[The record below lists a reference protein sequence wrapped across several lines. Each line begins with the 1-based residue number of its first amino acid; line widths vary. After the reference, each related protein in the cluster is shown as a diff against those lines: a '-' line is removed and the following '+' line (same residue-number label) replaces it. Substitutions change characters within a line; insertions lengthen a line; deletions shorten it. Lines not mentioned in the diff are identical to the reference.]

1 MECAVECAKEIDGCD
16 PVTSE
21 IFDFVIV
28 GAGSAGCVLAN
39 RLSASG
45 AHRVLLL
52 EAGPWDR
59 NPWVH
64 VPIGYAKTMFHPILN
79 WGYYTEPEEGLNGR
93 RVYWPRG
100 RVVGGSSS
108 INGLLYVRGQPEDYD
123 EWVKDGNDGWGWR
136 DIEGYFR
143 KLENYHGK
151 PDQIRGQHGPL
162 HVQPIA
168 PSTLCDAFIGAA
180 VESGI
185 PANPD
190 YNGQSQEGAGYFQ
203 ITTHRG
209 LRCSAAVAYLKPA
222 KGRGNLEVRT
232 EARTLRVTLS
242 DGRATGVC
250 YERDGQ
256 TVEVIARKE
265 VILAAGAINSPQL
278 LQLSGI
284 GPGALL
290 KKHGIAVARDLPGV
304 GANLQD
310 HLQIR
315 LTYKAS
321 QPVTTNDYL
330 RTPIGKMRMGL
341 QFLLR
346 RAGPIAVGI
355 NQAYIFT
362 RADKTAA
369 RPDIQFHFG
378 TISSE
383 VPGGPVHPFSG
394 FTSSVCQLRPLSRG
408 TVEIASADP
417 KEPAKMRPNYL
428 DDEYDR
434 FIMVEGVKV
443 ARKVAA
449 QPALVAFID
458 SEIVPGPGVAT
469 EGELLEYVRKSATT
483 IFHPSGT
490 CKMGRDDDDMAVLD
504 TRLRV
509 RGVSNLRVVDA
520 SVMPSLVSGNING
533 PVIMIAEKAS
543 DMILEDVGQAT
554 TITRRSFVR
563 R

>member
-1 MECAVECAKEIDGCD
+1 M
-16 PVTSE
+16 TSE
-21 IFDFVIV
+21 SFDFVIV

-45 AHRVLLL
+45 AYRVLLL

-64 VPIGYAKTMFHPILN
+64 VPIGYAKTMFHPRLN
-79 WGYYTEPEEGLNGR
+79 WGYYTEPESGLAGR
-93 RVYWPRG
+93 RIYWPRG
-100 RVVGGSSS
+100 RVMGGSSS
-108 INGLLYVRGQPEDYD
+108 INGLLYVRGQPDDYD
-123 EWVKDGNDGWGWR
+123 DWATGGNNGWAWS
-136 DIEGYFR
+136 DVEPYFR
-143 KLENYHGK
+143 KLENYHAA

-162 HVQPIA
+162 HIQPIA
-168 PSTLCDAFIGAA
+168 PSQLCDAFIGAA
-180 VESGI
+180 VQSGI

-190 YNGQSQEGAGYFQ
+190 YNGRSQEGAGYFQ

-209 LRCSAAVAYLKPA
+209 LRCSAAAAYIRPA
-222 KGRGNLEVRT
+222 KARANLEVRT
-232 EARTLRVTLS
+232 DAHTLRVLSS

-250 YERDGQ
+250 YERAGKV
-256 TVEVIARKE
+256 VEVSARKE
-265 VILAAGAINSPQL
+265 VILAAGAINSPQI

-290 KKHGIAVARDLPGV
+290 QQYGIPVVRDLPGV

-330 RTPIGKMRMGL
+330 RSPIGKIRMGL

-346 RAGPIAVGI
+346 QAGPIAVGI

-362 RADKTAA
+362 RADKNAT

-383 VPGGPVHPFSG
+383 VPGGPVHDFSG

-417 KEPAKMRPNYL
+417 KAAAKMRPNYL
-428 DDEYDR
+428 ENEYDR
-434 FIMVEGVKV
+434 YVMIEGVKV
-443 ARKVAA
+443 ARKVASA
-449 QPALVAFID
+449 PALAAFIE
-458 SEIVPGPGVAT
+458 SELVPGPAVGTDA
-469 EGELLEYVRKSATT
+469 ELLDYIRKSATT

-490 CKMGRDDDDMAVLD
+490 CKMGGDDMAVVD
-504 TRLRV
+504 ARLQV

-520 SVMPSLVSGNING
+520 SVMPSLVSGNTNG

-543 DMILEDVGQAT
+543 DMILEDA
-554 TITRRSFVR
+554 R
-563 R
+563 

>member
-1 MECAVECAKEIDGCD
+1 MDGCK

-39 RLSASG
+39 RLSANG
-45 AHRVLLL
+45 AYRVLLL

-64 VPIGYAKTMFHPILN
+64 VPIGYAKTMFHPRLN
-79 WGYYTEPEEGLNGR
+79 WGYYTEPESGLAGR
-93 RVYWPRG
+93 RIYWPRG
-100 RVVGGSSS
+100 RVMGGSSS
-108 INGLLYVRGQPEDYD
+108 INGLLYVRGQPDDYD
-123 EWVKDGNDGWGWR
+123 DWAKGGNDGWAWS
-136 DIEGYFR
+136 DVEPYFR
-143 KLENYHGK
+143 KLENYHAE

-162 HVQPIA
+162 HIQPIA
-168 PSTLCDAFIGAA
+168 PSQLCDAFIGAA
-180 VESGI
+180 VQSGI

-190 YNGQSQEGAGYFQ
+190 YNGRSQEGAGYFQ

-209 LRCSAAVAYLKPA
+209 LRCSAAAAYIRPIKA
-222 KGRGNLEVRT
+222 RTNLDVRT
-232 EARTLRVTLS
+232 DARTLRVLSS

-250 YERDGQ
+250 YERDGKV
-256 TVEVIARKE
+256 VEVSARKE

-290 KKHGIAVARDLPGV
+290 QQYGIPVVRDLPGV

-330 RTPIGKMRMGL
+330 RSPIGKIRMGL
-341 QFLLR
+341 QFLLQQ
-346 RAGPIAVGI
+346 AGPIAVGI

-362 RADKTAA
+362 RADKNAT

-383 VPGGPVHPFSG
+383 VPGGPVHDFSG

-417 KEPAKMRPNYL
+417 KAAAKMRPNYL
-428 DDEYDR
+428 EDEYDR
-434 FIMVEGVKV
+434 YVMIEGVKV
-443 ARKVAA
+443 ARKVASA
-449 QPALVAFID
+449 PALAAFI
-458 SEIVPGPGVAT
+458 ERELVPGPTVGTDA
-469 EGELLEYVRKSATT
+469 ELLDYIRKSATT

-490 CKMGRDDDDMAVLD
+490 CKMGGDDMAVVD
-504 TRLRV
+504 ARLQV

-520 SVMPSLVSGNING
+520 SVMPSLVSGNTNG

-543 DMILEDVGQAT
+543 DMILEDA
-554 TITRRSFVR
+554 R
-563 R
+563 

>member
-1 MECAVECAKEIDGCD
+1 MDKCD
-16 PVTSE
+16 PVTRD

-39 RLSASG
+39 RLSANG
-45 AHRVLLL
+45 AYRVLLL

-79 WGYYTEPEEGLNGR
+79 WGYYTEPQPALADR
-93 RVYWPRG
+93 KIYWPRG

-108 INGLLYVRGQPEDYD
+108 INGLIYVRGQPEDYD
-123 EWVKDGNDGWGWR
+123 DWAMNGSEGWGWH
-136 DIEGYFR
+136 DVEPYFR
-143 KLENYHGK
+143 KLENYHAA

-162 HVQPIA
+162 HIQPIA
-168 PSTLCDAFIGAA
+168 PSPLCDAFIAAA
-180 VESGI
+180 VQSGI

-190 YNGQSQEGAGYFQ
+190 YNGKAQEGAGYFQ
-203 ITTHRG
+203 ITTNRG

-222 KGRGNLEVRT
+222 KARSNLEVRT
-232 EARTLRVTLS
+232 EARVLRVLLS
-242 DGRATGVC
+242 QGRAVGIR

-256 TVEVIARKE
+256 EVEVSAHKE
-265 VILAAGAINSPQL
+265 VVVAAGAINSPQI

-290 KKHGIAVARDLPGV
+290 RQHGITVARDLPGV

-315 LTYKAS
+315 LTYRAS

-330 RTPIGKMRMGL
+330 RSPIGKMRMGL

-346 RAGPIAVGI
+346 QAGPIAVGI

-362 RADKTAA
+362 RADKAA
-369 RPDIQFHFG
+369 TRPDIQFHFG

-394 FTSSVCQLRPLSRG
+394 FTSSVCQLRPRSRG
-408 TVEIASADP
+408 TVEIASSDP
-417 KEPAKMRPNYL
+417 TVPAKMQPNYL

-434 FIMVEGVKV
+434 YIMVEGVKV
-443 ARKVAA
+443 ARKVASA
-449 QPALVAFID
+449 PSLAAFID
-458 SEIVPGPGVAT
+458 REMVPGPAAASDAQ
-469 EGELLEYVRKSATT
+469 LLEYIRKSATT

-490 CKMGRDDDDMAVLD
+490 CKMGHDDMAVLNA
-504 TRLRV
+504 RLQV
-509 RGVSNLRVVDA
+509 RGVENLRVVDA
-520 SVMPSLVSGNING
+520 SVMPRLVSGNTNG

-543 DMILEDVGQAT
+543 DMILEDAQ
-554 TITRRSFVR
+554 
-563 R
+563 

>member
-1 MECAVECAKEIDGCD
+1 M
-16 PVTSE
+16 TSE

-39 RLSASG
+39 RLSDG
-45 AHRVLLL
+45 GTYRVLLL

-64 VPIGYAKTMFHPILN
+64 VPIGYAKTMFHPRLN
-79 WGYYTEPEEGLNGR
+79 WGYYTEPEPALAGR
-93 RVYWPRG
+93 KIYWPRG

-108 INGLLYVRGQPEDYD
+108 INGLLYVRGQPADYD
-123 EWVKDGNDGWGWR
+123 HWVQQGNDGWSWR
-136 DIEGYFR
+136 DVEPYFR
-143 KLENYHGK
+143 KLENYHAE

-168 PSTLCDAFIGAA
+168 PSPLCDAFIDAA
-180 VESGI
+180 VQSGI

-190 YNGQSQEGAGYFQ
+190 YNGRSQEGAGYFQ

-222 KGRGNLEVRT
+222 KARTNLEVRT
-232 EARTLRVTLS
+232 DARTLRVTLS
-242 DGRATGVC
+242 EGRATGVC
-250 YERDGQ
+250 YERGGEV
-256 TVEVIARKE
+256 VEVTARKE

-278 LQLSGI
+278 LQLSGV

-290 KKHGIAVARDLPGV
+290 QQHDIPVVRDLPGV

-321 QPVTTNDYL
+321 KPVTTNDLL
-330 RTPIGKMRMGL
+330 RSPIGKMRMGL

-346 RAGPIAVGI
+346 QAGPIAVGI

-362 RADKTAA
+362 RADKAAA

-378 TISSE
+378 TISSA
-383 VPGGPVHPFSG
+383 VPGGPVHDFSG

-417 KEPAKMRPNYL
+417 RVPAKMRPNYL
-428 DDEYDR
+428 DDAYDR
-434 FIMVEGVKV
+434 HVMVEGVKV
-443 ARKVAA
+443 ARKIAA
-449 QPALVAFID
+449 APALATFID
-458 SEIVPGPGVAT
+458 SEIAPGPAVAT
-469 EGELLEYVRKSATT
+469 DAELLDYIRKSATT

-490 CKMGRDDDDMAVLD
+490 CKMGPDEMAVLD
-504 TRLRV
+504 ARLRV
-509 RGVSNLRVVDA
+509 RGVANLRVVDA
-520 SVMPSLVSGNING
+520 SVMPSLVSGNTNG

-543 DMILEDVGQAT
+543 DMILEDA
-554 TITRRSFVR
+554 R
-563 R
+563 

>member
-1 MECAVECAKEIDGCD
+1 MRGRAQRKLTVG

-79 WGYYTEPEEGLNGR
+79 WGYYTEPESELNGR
-93 RVYWPRG
+93 KVYWPRG

-108 INGLLYVRGQPEDYD
+108 INGLLYVRGQREDYD
-123 EWVKDGNDGWGWR
+123 AWADDGNVGWGWH
-136 DIEGYFR
+136 DVASYFR
-143 KLENYHGK
+143 KLENYHAE

-168 PSTLCDAFIGAA
+168 PSPLCDAFIAGA
-180 VESGI
+180 VQSGI

-190 YNGQSQEGAGYFQ
+190 YNGRRQEGAGYFQ
-203 ITTHRG
+203 ITTHHG

-232 EARTLRVTLS
+232 EARTLGVTLA
-242 DGRATGVC
+242 DGRATGVR
-250 YERDGQ
+250 YERNGR
-256 TVEVIARKE
+256 TIEVTARKE

-290 KKHGIAVARDLPGV
+290 QQHGIAVAQDLPGV

-321 QPVTTNDYL
+321 KPVTTNDYL

-346 RAGPIAVGI
+346 QAGPIAVGI

-362 RADKTAA
+362 RADKAA
-369 RPDIQFHFG
+369 TRPDIQFHFG

-417 KEPAKMRPNYL
+417 RAPAKMQPNYL
-428 DDEYDR
+428 EDPYDR
-434 FIMVEGVKV
+434 FVMVEGVKV
-443 ARKVAA
+443 ARKVAS
-449 QPALVAFID
+449 QPALAAFID
-458 SEIVPGPGVAT
+458 SEMVPGLAIT
-469 EGELLEYVRKSATT
+469 SDDDLLAYVRKSATT

-490 CKMGRDDDDMAVLD
+490 CKMGRDDDAMAVLD
-504 TRLRV
+504 PRLRV

-520 SVMPSLVSGNING
+520 SVMPSLVSGNTNG

-543 DMILEDVGQAT
+543 DMILEDA
-554 TITRRSFVR
+554 R
-563 R
+563 

>member
-1 MECAVECAKEIDGCD
+1 MLGVRARACQANFPCE
-16 PVTSE
+16 PVTNE

-39 RLSASG
+39 RLSSGG

-59 NPWVH
+59 NLWVH
-64 VPIGYAKTMFHPILN
+64 VPIGYAKTMFHPTLN
-79 WGYYTEPEEGLNGR
+79 WGFYTEPESGMAGR
-93 RVYWPRG
+93 KIYWPRG

-108 INGLLYVRGQPEDYD
+108 INGLIYVRGQPEDYD
-123 EWVKDGNDGWGWR
+123 DWGKLGNEGWSWSGV
-136 DIEGYFR
+136 EPYFR
-143 KLENYHGK
+143 KLENYHGESN
-151 PDQIRGQHGPL
+151 QIRGHHGPL
-162 HVQPIA
+162 HIQPIA
-168 PSTLCDAFIGAA
+168 PSTLCDAFIEAA
-180 VESGI
+180 VQTGI

-190 YNGQSQEGAGYFQ
+190 YNGSRQEGAGYFQ
-203 ITTHRG
+203 ITTNHG
-209 LRCSAAVAYLKPA
+209 LRCSAAGAYLRPVKE
-222 KGRGNLEVRT
+222 RDNLEVRT
-232 EARTLRVTLS
+232 NARTLRVLLS
-242 DGRATGVC
+242 EGRASGVT
-250 YERDGQ
+250 YEREGRVVQ
-256 TVEVIARKE
+256 ATARKE
-265 VILAAGAINSPQL
+265 VIVAAGAINSPQL

-284 GPGALL
+284 GSAKLL
-290 KKHGIAVARDLPGV
+290 QQHGIPVAVDLPGV

-321 QPVTTNDYL
+321 RPVTTNDYL
-330 RTPIGKMRMGL
+330 RSPLGKMRMGL

-346 RAGPIAVGI
+346 QAGPIAVGI

-362 RADKTAA
+362 RSDGTAT

-394 FTSSVCQLRPLSRG
+394 FTSSVCQLRPVSRG
-408 TVEIASADP
+408 SIEIASADP
-417 KEPAKMRPNYL
+417 KAPPKMRPNYL
-428 DDEYDR
+428 DDPYDQH
-434 FIMVEGVKV
+434 IMVEGVKV

-449 QPALVAFID
+449 APALASFIEH
-458 SEIVPGPGVAT
+458 EIAPGPAVESDA
-469 EGELLEYVRKSATT
+469 ELLDYIRKSGTT

-490 CKMGRDDDDMAVLD
+490 CKMGVDDMAVLD

-509 RGVSNLRVVDA
+509 RGVKNLRVVDA
-520 SVMPSLVSGNING
+520 SVMPSLVSGNTNG

-543 DMILEDVGQAT
+543 DMILEDAQ
-554 TITRRSFVR
+554 
-563 R
+563 

>member
-1 MECAVECAKEIDGCD
+1 M
-16 PVTSE
+16 TTE

-45 AHRVLLL
+45 AYRVLLL

-64 VPIGYAKTMFHPILN
+64 VPIGYAKTMFHPTLN
-79 WGYYTEPEEGLNGR
+79 WGYYTEPEPGLAGR
-93 RVYWPRG
+93 RIYWPRG

-108 INGLLYVRGQPEDYD
+108 INGLLYVRGQPDDYD
-123 EWVKDGNDGWGWR
+123 DWAKDGNEGWAWR
-136 DIEGYFR
+136 DVAPYFR
-143 KLENYHGK
+143 KLENYHAE

-162 HVQPIA
+162 HIQPIA
-168 PSTLCDAFIGAA
+168 PSPLCDAFIEAA
-180 VESGI
+180 VQSGI

-190 YNGQSQEGAGYFQ
+190 YNGKSQEGAGYFQ

-209 LRCSAAVAYLKPA
+209 LRCSAAAAYIRPA
-222 KGRGNLEVRT
+222 KARTNLEVRT
-232 EARTLRVTLS
+232 EALTSRVILKE
-242 DGRATGVC
+242 GRATGVC

-256 TVEVIARKE
+256 SVEVAARKE
-265 VILAAGAINSPQL
+265 VILAAGAINSPQV

-290 KKHGIAVARDLPGV
+290 QRHGIPVVCDLPGV

-321 QPVTTNDYL
+321 RPVTTNDYL
-330 RTPIGKMRMGL
+330 RSPIGKIRMGL

-346 RAGPIAVGI
+346 QAGPIAVGI

-362 RADKTAA
+362 RADNAA
-369 RPDIQFHFG
+369 TRPDIQFHFG

-383 VPGGPVHPFSG
+383 VPGGPVHRFSG

-417 KEPAKMRPNYL
+417 RVPAKMRPNYL
-428 DDEYDR
+428 DEEYDR
-434 FIMVEGVKV
+434 YVMVEGVKV
-443 ARKVAA
+443 ARKVAGEA
-449 QPALVAFID
+449 ALAAFIE
-458 SEIVPGPGVAT
+458 SEIVPGPPVASDA
-469 EGELLEYVRKSATT
+469 ELLDYIRNSATT

-490 CKMGRDDDDMAVLD
+490 CKMGQDDTAVLS
-504 TRLRV
+504 TRLQV
-509 RGVSNLRVVDA
+509 HGIGNLRVVDA
-520 SVMPSLVSGNING
+520 SVMPSLVSGNTNG

-543 DMILEDVGQAT
+543 DMILEDA
-554 TITRRSFVR
+554 R
-563 R
+563 

>member
-1 MECAVECAKEIDGCD
+1 MDGCNL
-16 PVTSE
+16 VTSE

-28 GAGSAGCVLAN
+28 GAGSAGCVLAS
-39 RLSASG
+39 RLSG
-45 AHRVLLL
+45 GGTYRVLLL

-64 VPIGYAKTMFHPILN
+64 VPIGYAKTMFHPRLN
-79 WGYYTEPEEGLNGR
+79 WGYYTEPEPGLKDR
-93 RVYWPRG
+93 RIYWPRG
-100 RVVGGSSS
+100 RVIGGSSS
-108 INGLLYVRGQPEDYD
+108 INGLLYVRGQPDDYD
-123 EWVKDGNDGWGWR
+123 DWEKGGNDGWSWR
-136 DIEGYFR
+136 DVEPYFR
-143 KLENYHGK
+143 KLENYHAE

-162 HVQPIA
+162 HIQPIA
-168 PSTLCDAFIGAA
+168 PSKLCDAFIGAA

-190 YNGQSQEGAGYFQ
+190 YNGKKQEGAGYFQ

-209 LRCSAAVAYLKPA
+209 LRCSAAAAYLRPIKA
-222 KGRGNLEVRT
+222 RSNLDVRT
-232 EARTLRVTLS
+232 EARTLRILLS
-242 DGRATGVC
+242 EGRATGVC

-256 TVEVIARKE
+256 VVEVAARKE
-265 VILAAGAINSPQL
+265 VILAAGAINSPQV

-290 KKHGIAVARDLPGV
+290 QQHGIAVARDMPGV

-321 QPVTTNDYL
+321 RPVTTNDYL
-330 RTPIGKMRMGL
+330 RSPIGKIRMGL

-346 RAGPIAVGI
+346 QAGPIAVGI

-362 RADKTAA
+362 RADENAT

-383 VPGGPVHPFSG
+383 VPGGPVHDFSG

-408 TVEIASADP
+408 TIEIASADP
-417 KEPAKMRPNYL
+417 RVPAKMRPNYL
-428 DDEYDR
+428 DAEYDR
-434 FIMVEGVKV
+434 YVMVEGVKV
-443 ARKVAA
+443 ARKVASA
-449 QPALVAFID
+449 PALTEFIEH
-458 SEIVPGPGVAT
+458 EIVPGSAVAT
-469 EGELLEYVRKSATT
+469 DGELLDYIRNSGTT

-490 CKMGRDDDDMAVLD
+490 CKMGRDDMAVLD
-504 TRLRV
+504 ARLRV
-509 RGVSNLRVVDA
+509 RGVANLRVVDA
-520 SVMPSLVSGNING
+520 SIMPSLVSGNTNG

-543 DMILEDVGQAT
+543 DMILEDA
-554 TITRRSFVR
+554 R
-563 R
+563 

>member
-1 MECAVECAKEIDGCD
+1 MSGRAPRVRPQRTVDRYKT
-16 PVTSE
+16 VTDE
-21 IFDFVIV
+21 TFDYVIV

-39 RLSASG
+39 RLSSG
-45 AHRVLLL
+45 GTYRVLLL

-64 VPIGYAKTMFHPILN
+64 VPIGYAKTMFHPVLN
-79 WGYYTEPEEGLNGR
+79 WGFYTEPEPNMAGR
-93 RVYWPRG
+93 KIYWPRG

-108 INGLLYVRGQPEDYD
+108 INGLLYVRGQPQDYD
-123 EWVKDGNDGWGWR
+123 DWANAGNSGWSWTSV
-136 DIEGYFR
+136 EPYFR
-143 KLENYHGK
+143 KLENYHAA
-151 PDQIRGQHGPL
+151 PDQFRGQYGPL
-162 HVQPIA
+162 HIQPIA
-168 PSTLCDAFIGAA
+168 PSPLCDAFIEAA
-180 VESGI
+180 VETGI

-190 YNGQSQEGAGYFQ
+190 YNGRAQEGAGYFQ

-209 LRCSAAVAYLKPA
+209 LRCSSAAAYLKPA
-222 KGRGNLEVRT
+222 KGRDNLEIRT
-232 EARTLRVTLS
+232 NARTLKVLLS
-242 DGRATGVC
+242 DGRATGVA
-250 YERDGQ
+250 YEREGR
-256 TVEVIARKE
+256 TVQALARKE
-265 VILAAGAINSPQL
+265 VILAAGALNSPQL

-290 KKHGIAVARDLPGV
+290 QRHGIAVALDLPGV

-321 QPVTTNDYL
+321 RPVTTNDLL
-330 RTPIGKMRMGL
+330 RSPIGKLRMGL

-346 RAGPIAVGI
+346 QAGPIAVGI

-362 RADKTAA
+362 RADRDAT

-378 TISSE
+378 TISSD

-408 TVEIASADP
+408 TVELASPDP
-417 KEPAKMRPNYL
+417 QAAPKMQPNYL
-428 DDEYDR
+428 ADPYDR
-434 FIMVEGVKV
+434 FIMVEGIKV

-449 QPALVAFID
+449 APALARFIE
-458 SEIVPGPGVAT
+458 SEIAPGSAT
-469 EGELLEYVRKSATT
+469 RTDDDLLDYVRRSGTT

-490 CKMGRDDDDMAVLD
+490 CKMGIDDMAVLD
-504 TRLRV
+504 ARLRV
-509 RGVSNLRVVDA
+509 RGVAGLRVVDA
-520 SVMPSLVSGNING
+520 SVMPTLVSGNTNG

-543 DMILEDVGQAT
+543 DMILEDA
-554 TITRRSFVR
+554 R
-563 R
+563 